1 MIESFTT
8 GKKTNSMIVSSRAFE
23 RAGLMDSPYYQNSEM
38 FAKAFV
44 KTDLASIKRVM
55 FDHFSSD
62 WSDVIA
68 HRIDVPTAI
77 FTGVYSD
84 AAGGQRWI
92 HSVVP
97 NSELH
102 VYTAEEQGDHFLMF
116 KNPLKFTSDLDTFLS
131 KP

>member
-1 MIESFTT
+1 MDS
-8 GKKTNSMIVSSRAFE
+8 TNTMIVSSKAFE

-38 FAKAFV
+38 FAKEFV

-55 FDHFSSD
+55 FDHFSND
-62 WSDVIA
+62 WRDVLA
-68 HRIDVPTAI
+68 TKIDVPAAI

-92 HSVVP
+92 ASVVK

-116 KNPLKFTSDLDTFLS
+116 KNPVKFTTDLDTFLS